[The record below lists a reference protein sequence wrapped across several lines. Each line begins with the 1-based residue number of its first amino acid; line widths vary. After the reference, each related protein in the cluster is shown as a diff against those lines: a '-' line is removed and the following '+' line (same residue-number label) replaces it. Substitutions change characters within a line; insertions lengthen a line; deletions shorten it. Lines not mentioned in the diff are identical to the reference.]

1 LPDGGCALSGLP
13 KQNPLKPCRPDK
25 RYAPSGIIPAAPSPD
40 GGFALSGLPKQNP
53 LKPRRPDKRYAPS
66 GIIPAA
72 PLPDGGF
79 ALSGLQK
86 RAYSDTVFAFTC
98 NMKARGCVPAEIGE
112 PERE

>member
-1 LPDGGCALSGLP
+1 ML
-13 KQNPLKPCRPDK
+13 KQPRPDK
-25 RYAPSGIIPAAPSPD
+25 ALAAIRQSFRHIALVEWFRSPGAVGSGIM
-40 GGFALSGLPKQNP
+40 P

-66 GIIPAA
+66 GIISAA
-72 PLPDGGF
+72 QLPDGGC

-86 RAYSDTVFAFTC
+86 RAYSDTVFAFIC